1 MSKRSTLLV
10 VLTILC
16 LAAAPAFAAGPVLRG
31 IDAWTTVPA
40 ATYANLVNNP
50 LPAGFLCNE
59 FPGFTGY
66 IYLKG
71 VPLMSDQGLLSRT
84 DTIVERLDD
93 AVFNKKGVALTRAR
107 VRALQLTGVET
118 FKTVCGEFKVDVTL
132 DGEQPLSTMRI
143 VRTNNKGGRYMI
155 PLAVNTKIIFTR
167 VDNEAERFEFANPVV
182 FQPNPL
188 NRWTYRRFSPIAK
201 RIATS
206 IMVDT
211 DWDGTPETLLPA
223 QSNFVPGTYSG
234 LNKAFTATEDSHT
247 VEQ

>member
-1 MSKRSTLLV
+1 MSKRSVLLV
-10 VLTILC
+10 VLAILC
-16 LAAAPAFAAGPVLRG
+16 LAAAPAFAAQPVLRG
-31 IDAWTTVPA
+31 TDAWTTVPEG
-40 ATYANLVNNP
+40 TYANLVSNP

-59 FPGFTGY
+59 FPGFSGY

-84 DTIVERLDD
+84 DTIVERVDD
-93 AVFNKKGVALTRAR
+93 AVFNKSGVALTRAR

-118 FKTVCGEFKVDVTL
+118 LKTVCGEFKVDVTL
-132 DGEQPLSTMRI
+132 DGEQPFATMRI
-143 VRTNNKGGRYMI
+143 VRVNNKGGRYMV

-167 VDNEAERFEFANPVV
+167 VDDQAERFEFPDHVV

-188 NRWTYRRFSPIAK
+188 NHWSYRQFSPTAK
-201 RIATS
+201 RIAAP

-211 DWDGTPETLLPA
+211 DWDGTPDTLLPA
-223 QSNFVPGTYSG
+223 QSNFVPGVYNG
-234 LNKAFTATEDSHT
+234 MNKGAFEATHT